1 MQTHS
6 PEIVAAAAPI
16 VSAILARMSGDNGA
30 YSPGL
35 AIASYGPP
43 SLPQSLHAEVR
54 RQLQPHLI
62 GGRR

>member
-1 MQTHS
+1 MQITS
-6 PEIVAAAAPI
+6 TEIAAAAAPI
-16 VSAILARMSGDNGA
+16 VNAILVGMAGDGGA

-54 RQLQPHLI
+54 RQLQPHLN